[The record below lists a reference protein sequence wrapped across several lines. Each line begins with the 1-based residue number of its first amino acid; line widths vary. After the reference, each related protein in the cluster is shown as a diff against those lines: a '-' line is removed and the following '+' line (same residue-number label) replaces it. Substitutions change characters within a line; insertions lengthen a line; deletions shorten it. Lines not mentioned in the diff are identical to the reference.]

1 MSVFSSRIHQCLS
14 SLACILDPWRYIEA
28 WEISDQYYPPWNS
41 EDILEIKDPKEIMEN
56 VFETA
61 FSTGLF
67 ERKNIKVR
75 LNPYKFSLVDGSD
88 QDFIHVF
95 ANIMEGRTDQQ
106 KANLSK
112 KIVSQLIHMF
122 PGVELIS
129 INIRDFEKASYINK
143 TMF

>member
-1 MSVFSSRIHQCLS
+1 MPHF
-14 SLACILDPWRYIEA
+14 ILDC
-28 WEISDQYYPPWNS
+28 S
-41 EDILEIKDPKEIMEN
+41 ENIIEIKDPKEIMET

-75 LNPYKFSLVDGSD
+75 LNPYKFSLAKGSD

-112 KIVSQLIHMF
+112 QIVSQLIQMF
-122 PGVELIS
+122 PSIELIS
-129 INIRDFEKASYINK
+129 INVRDFEKASYINK
-143 TMF
+143 SML